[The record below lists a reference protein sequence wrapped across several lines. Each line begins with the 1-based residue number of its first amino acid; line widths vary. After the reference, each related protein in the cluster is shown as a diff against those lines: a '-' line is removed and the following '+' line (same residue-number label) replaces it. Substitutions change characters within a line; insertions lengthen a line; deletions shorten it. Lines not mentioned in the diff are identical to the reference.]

1 MAGIPQIV
9 ETVRLTL
16 RCWSAED
23 ASAIDAAIVA
33 SIEHLRPWMPWIA
46 FEPRSVADRRE
57 LIETWERERAEGG
70 DTVYGIFL
78 DGIAIG
84 GTGLHRR
91 RGPRV
96 LEIGYWVH
104 ADHVGRGYATEVA
117 AALTDVA
124 FGCADIDRVEI
135 HHDSGNIA
143 SGRVPAK
150 LGFTM
155 VAEVTTEAV
164 APAETGRSHVW
175 HLLRPD
181 WPPIAGGVRGG
192 RP

>member
-1 MAGIPQIV
+1 MTDLPVIV
-9 ETVRLTL
+9 ETERLIL
-16 RCWSAED
+16 RCWSVDDAE
-23 ASAIDAAIVA
+23 AINDAIVA
-33 SIEHLRPWMPWIA
+33 STEHLRPWMPWIA

-57 LIETWERERAEGG
+57 LIETWELERIDGG

-91 RGPRV
+91 RGPGV

-104 ADHVGRGYATEVA
+104 VDHVGLGYATEVA
-117 AALTDVA
+117 AALTHVA
-124 FGCADIDRVEI
+124 FACADIDRVEI
-135 HHDSGNIA
+135 HHDAANVV

-164 APAETGRSHVW
+164 APAETGRSNVW
-175 HLLRPD
+175 HLLRAN
-181 WPPIAGGVRGG
+181 WPAGVR
-192 RP
+192 RTS